1 MSKCGLFRSRVNWEY
16 DMMFLI
22 DHRDDLRA
30 YKLVEIGIGHV
41 GKILQTK

>member
-1 MSKCGLFRSRVNWEY
+1 MSKFGHFRSKVNWEF

>member
-1 MSKCGLFRSRVNWEY
+1 MSKCDLFRFKVNWEF
-16 DMMFLI
+16 DMMSWI

-30 YKLVEIGIGHV
+30 YKIVEIGIGHV